1 MVVGGLLI
9 LLRERKLSLL
19 VAYSALLTLIY
30 AGFSNILPAILAYRG
45 VSVEVVGVVYSLEKV
60 LVFMLSIVMFMI
72 SAHQAV
78 FYIMPLILVLYGSLI
93 VAFALIEDPLIMSI
107 LAPLITGAFLS
118 LRPLNRALV
127 NILVDVRLLGSIS
140 GLLRSVILLT
150 SMVSTAVYG
159 FLLRELGLLN
169 SILVL
174 LTLIIPTL
182 AIQLFLISMVPGNPT
197 QHTPSAS
204 VIVLSLKDTKSL
216 LLEPVLL
223 ILSLTQFI
231 ETAIAVYISVILW
244 GLLGDFAIV
253 GLALSV
259 ISLANL
265 IFSPIIGYVSDR
277 ISSPLELIGVSLCV
291 IAVSYF
297 MLSISYM
304 YTPLVFIALIL
315 AGIAP
320 SIFIPNLHIYVKSL
334 KTPPTTYFTA
344 LEVLSSIAGMLSP
357 FIAAMVIVRVGF
369 PTFLALYA
377 IGELL
382 LALTLL
388 TIALRR
394 KPRSQPLRS

>member
-9 LLRERKLSLL
+9 LSRDRKLSLL

-45 VSVEVVGVVYSLEKV
+45 VSVEVIGVVYSLEKA
-60 LVFMLSIVMFMI
+60 LVFMLSIVMFVI

-78 FYIMPLILVLYGSLI
+78 FYMMPLILALYGSLI
-93 VAFALIEDPLIMSI
+93 FVFALVEDPLIMSV
-107 LAPLITGAFLS
+107 LVPLITGAFLS

-150 SMVSTAVYG
+150 SIVSTAVYG

-174 LTLIIPTL
+174 LALIIPTL
-182 AIQLFLISMVPGNPT
+182 AIQLFLISMVPRNPM
-197 QHTPSAS
+197 QHTPSTS
-204 VIVLSLKDTKSL
+204 VIALSLKNTKSL

-223 ILSLTQFI
+223 VLSLTQLV

-244 GLLGDFAIV
+244 DLLGDFAVV
-253 GLALSV
+253 GLALSM
-259 ISLANL
+259 ISLANM
-265 IFSPIIGYVSDR
+265 IFSPIMGYISDR
-277 ISSPLELIGVSLCV
+277 VSSPLELIGVSLCV
-291 IAVSYF
+291 IAVSYL

-315 AGIAP
+315 AGIAS

-357 FIAAMVIVRVGF
+357 FIAAMVIVKVGF
-369 PTFLALYA
+369 PVFLALYA